1 MANNNY
7 YMKHFFLYGDACINA
22 GPQNVN
28 RSLVENS
35 DECMLYVESHN
46 KYIRRIEKL
55 LKGLYCSTVVLSAD
69 YKLFDIKLFR
79 LFGKRLVYIMH
90 GCVQYENVINNL
102 GLSKQRL
109 LNEKKVLDESDII
122 VAVSENYSKWVK
134 YKYPQYADK
143 LTFVNNGLEIYNVF
157 YSHEVVA
164 YKNKF
169 SIAVSGGNR
178 PIKCNLEVCRAVD
191 ILIKEGMEI
200 QIKAFGRFHDNGE
213 QILNYHFVTQMGHM
227 DKETYYSELRKTDL
241 YVVASDTEPFG
252 LVVGYAI
259 NCGCSLLMSKNVGA
273 MSIFDNVLPEDVLY
287 DNHDIT
293 EMASKIQHLL
303 LHSNSKRLFDAVDKQ
318 KCSARQ
324 SYLDL
329 KKICLDE

>member
-1 MANNNY
+1 
-7 YMKHFFLYGDACINA
+7 MKHFFLYGDTCINA

-102 GLSKQRL
+102 GLAKQRL
-109 LNEKKVLDESDII
+109 LNEKTVLDESDII

-157 YSHEVVA
+157 
-164 YKNKF
+164 
-169 SIAVSGGNR
+169 
-178 PIKCNLEVCRAVD
+178 
-191 ILIKEGMEI
+191 
-200 QIKAFGRFHDNGE
+200 
-213 QILNYHFVTQMGHM
+213 
-227 DKETYYSELRKTDL
+227 
-241 YVVASDTEPFG
+241 
-252 LVVGYAI
+252 
-259 NCGCSLLMSKNVGA
+259 
-273 MSIFDNVLPEDVLY
+273 
-287 DNHDIT
+287 
-293 EMASKIQHLL
+293 
-303 LHSNSKRLFDAVDKQ
+303 
-318 KCSARQ
+318 
-324 SYLDL
+324 
-329 KKICLDE
+329 